1 MDIEKKIEE
10 VSRRLD
16 QEPEKTELL
25 MQRALLYQKLSQHDR
40 ALNDYL
46 KVKEIEPDNLEA
58 QAYIELL
65 QEIINYRYILFY
77 DV

>member
-25 MQRALLYQKLSQHDR
+25 MRRALLYQKLSQHDR

-46 KVKEIEPDNLEA
+46 KVKEIEPDNPEA